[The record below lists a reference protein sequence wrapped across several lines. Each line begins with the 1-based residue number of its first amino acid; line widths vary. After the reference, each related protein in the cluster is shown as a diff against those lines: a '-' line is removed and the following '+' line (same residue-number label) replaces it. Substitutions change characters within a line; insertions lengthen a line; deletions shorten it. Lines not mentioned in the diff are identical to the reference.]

1 MDNQIIA
8 EKLKVVLATA
18 HAFALKAQNY
28 HWNVTGPHFI
38 EYHEF
43 FQEIYE
49 HVHADT
55 DKYAEVI
62 RMLGM
67 FAPGSLSRFAEMAR
81 INDEQTI
88 PTPDVMFSRLA
99 SGNAIML
106 SLLNNT
112 HADATEA
119 KNFAV
124 TSFIEERLQY
134 HEKLGWK
141 LNSLIAS

>member
-1 MDNQIIA
+1 MDNQIIG

-141 LNSLIAS
+141 LNSLIAA

>member
-1 MDNQIIA
+1 MDNQIIG

-49 HVHADT
+49 QVYDDT
-55 DKYAEVI
+55 DAYAEVI
-62 RMLGM
+62 RTLGM

-88 PTPDVMFSRLA
+88 PTPDVMFARLA
-99 SGNAIML
+99 SGNTIML
-106 SLLNNT
+106 NLLNNT
-112 HADATEA
+112 HGDATEA

-124 TSFIEERLQY
+124 TSLIEERLQY

-141 LNSLIAS
+141 LNSLIAA

>member
-1 MDNQIIA
+1 MDDQIIA

-18 HAFALKAQNY
+18 FAFALKAQNY
-28 HWNVTGPHFI
+28 HWNVTGPHFVS
-38 EYHEF
+38 YHKF

-49 HVHADT
+49 QVYGDT
-55 DKYAEVI
+55 DNYAEVI
-62 RMLGM
+62 RTLGM
-67 FAPGSLSRFAEMAR
+67 FSPGSLSRFSELSR

-88 PTPDVMFSRLA
+88 PSPEVMFARLA
-99 SGNAIML
+99 SGNTVML
-106 SLLNNT
+106 GLLKNI

-141 LNSLIAS
+141 LASLIVA